1 MPAKEILLYGDI
13 FGYSAER
20 AITELNTVGNSDV
33 VLRFNGD
40 GGELRYG
47 WGIITKAKELKGNKL
62 FKNDGEANSLMAF
75 AFCYNDN
82 NEAIDTATFGFHRAS
97 YGKAYESSEFFTSA
111 DRQELIEKN
120 AKLRAAME
128 AKIDVSAFQRVTHG
142 VTLDQ
147 LFSMDER
154 IEVCL
159 TAQQALECKLI
170 NRIVKITPEYDNQ
183 VKALTAYYGQRM
195 PIAAH
200 TDPPTT
206 QKQPNP
212 TAMTEDQLKSQHP
225 EIYASI
231 FNKGVTAEFDRAG
244 SILAYIDADRKG
256 AIEAFKSKAPLTET
270 QRSEFAIKLA
280 SAKEVKTLEEEG
292 APAITTRKE
301 TTLKT
306 ETDPDKAKA
315 KAEFEKSMDDKF
327 YEMYPNA
334 KRKPVTV

>member
-13 FGYSAER
+13 YGYSAER

-97 YGKAYESSEFFTSA
+97 YGKAYESSEFFTPA
-111 DRQELIEKN
+111 DRQELVEKN

-142 VTLDQ
+142 ITLDQ
-147 LFSMDER
+147 LFSMDDR

-159 TAQQALECKLI
+159 TAKDALECKLI

-183 VKALTAYYGQRM
+183 VRTLAAHFGKRM

-200 TDPPTT
+200 TEPSSTNPT
-206 QKQPNP
+206 P
-212 TAMTEDQLKSQHP
+212 TAMTEEQLKSQHP

-280 SAKEVKTLEEEG
+280 SAKSVNEIEEES
-292 APAITTRKE
+292 APPITTKKE
-301 TTLKT
+301 QPKT
-306 ETDPDKAKA
+306 DGKSADEAKA
-315 KAEFEKSMDDKF
+315 KAEFDKAMDEKF

-334 KRKPVTV
+334 KRKTVTA